1 MLTLQQI
8 DTVWRRAEEV
18 PNYDPNVW
26 RKDFAGAWIRRD
38 MYGMRS
44 TFGWTACRKN
54 PRIGSA
60 VNTDNLMAAHWRNY
74 RMKGGDYPTFKSIVT
89 ADGNRNVEKVQ
100 SWRVG

>member
-8 DTVWRRAEEV
+8 NILWRRAAEA
-18 PNYDPNVW
+18 PGYDPNVW

-44 TFGWTACRKN
+44 PFGWTACRKN
-54 PRIGSA
+54 PHVGSA
-60 VNTDNLMAAHWRNY
+60 VSTDNMMAAHWRNY
-74 RMKGGDYPTFKSIVT
+74 RMKGSNYPAFKSIIT
-89 ADGNRNVEKVQ
+89 SEGNRNVEKVQ

>member
-8 DTVWRRAEEV
+8 ETIWSRATVV
-18 PNYDPNVW
+18 PNYNPSVW

-44 TFGWTACRKN
+44 AFGWTACRKN

-60 VNTDNLMAAHWRNY
+60 VNIDNLMAAHWRNY
-74 RMKGGDYPTFKSIVT
+74 RMKGASYPAFKSIVT